1 MQASGCFGADSVGSS
16 SPVIV
21 AERLSDSWGLGE
33 EGEDGIASR
42 GCCEGVR
49 TLIVT
54 RLERG
59 AEAGSPAGC
68 CFFSGVAGA
77 GGSESILMA
86 ESLRSSVIGVVSLFG
101 ELVDDLGVSTDR
113 LREPLVKEVR
123 RRFRDDKWSSS
134 S

>member
-1 MQASGCFGADSVGSS
+1 
-16 SPVIV
+16 
-21 AERLSDSWGLGE
+21 
-33 EGEDGIASR
+33 
-42 GCCEGVR
+42 
-49 TLIVT
+49 
-54 RLERG
+54 
-59 AEAGSPAGC
+59 
-68 CFFSGVAGA
+68 
-77 GGSESILMA
+77 MA